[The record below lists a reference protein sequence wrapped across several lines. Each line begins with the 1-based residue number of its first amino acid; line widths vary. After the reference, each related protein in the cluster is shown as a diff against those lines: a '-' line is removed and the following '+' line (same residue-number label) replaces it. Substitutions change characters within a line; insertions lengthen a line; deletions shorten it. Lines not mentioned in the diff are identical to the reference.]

1 MLSVRGVLDPDPV
14 RALLVLVITV
24 VLATSAFAKDWPQPA
39 AGDSASGDIEVI
51 LTFDDGPNPTTTPQ
65 VLDILKARGVH
76 AVFFLVGNMVNNENK
91 KIPGIIDR
99 ITREGHVIA
108 NHTQSHKDLCRV
120 KEEATAIADVDNGK
134 ATIERA
140 TGLTVQWFR
149 APYGVRC
156 DRLEKI
162 LADRHIEHFH
172 WDLDPQEWRHGNV
185 EKTVKYVTG
194 ELLRAHGRVVLLMHD
209 IKLVTPKALPL
220 IFDWI
225 DAENAK
231 RAKSRKRKIR
241 ILSPSAY
248 AIEKLPPG
256 LADWTMEATADLR
269 ALPKTIA
276 SVLPAK

>member
-1 MLSVRGVLDPDPV
+1 MRV
-14 RALLVLVITV
+14 LVLLLLLI
-24 VLATSAFAKDWPQPA
+24 ASSNAFAKDWPQPA
-39 AGDSASGDIEVI
+39 AGESASGDIEVI

-65 VLDILKARGVH
+65 VLDILKQRGVH

-91 KIPGIIDR
+91 KIPGIIER

-120 KEEATAIADVDNGK
+120 KEEETAVKDIDQGK
-134 ATIERA
+134 ASIERA
-140 TGLTVQWFR
+140 TGLTVGWFR

-156 DRLEKI
+156 ERLERL
-162 LADRHIEHFH
+162 LAERHIEHFH

-185 EKTVKYVTG
+185 DKTVKYVTG
-194 ELLRAHGRVVLLMHD
+194 ELSRAHGRAVLLMHD
-209 IKLVTPKALPL
+209 IKLVTPRALPV

-241 ILSPSAY
+241 ILSPSVY

-256 LADWTMEATADLR
+256 LVDWFLEATYDAR
-269 ALPKTIA
+269 HLPESIA
-276 SVLPAK
+276 SLLPTKPKK

>member
-1 MLSVRGVLDPDPV
+1 VRV
-14 RALLVLVITV
+14 LLVLLIVSIAST
-24 VLATSAFAKDWPQPA
+24 AFAKDWPQPA
-39 AGDSASGDIEVI
+39 AGESASGDIEVI

-65 VLDILKARGVH
+65 VLDILKARGVR

-91 KIPGIIDR
+91 KIPGIIER

-108 NHTQSHKDLCRV
+108 NHTQTHKDLCRT
-120 KEEATAIADVDNGK
+120 KLSDEAAAYDIDAGR
-134 ATIERA
+134 ASIERA
-140 TGLTVQWFR
+140 TGLTIQWFR
-149 APYGVRC
+149 APYGARC
-156 DRLEKI
+156 ERLERM
-162 LADRHIEHFH
+162 LVERHIEHFH

-185 EKTVKYVTG
+185 EKTAKYVTG
-194 ELLRAHGRVVLLMHD
+194 ELSRAHDRVVLLMHD
-209 IKLVTPKALPL
+209 IKLVTPKALPV

-256 LADWTMEATADLR
+256 VADWFMEATYDFRQLP
-269 ALPKTIA
+269 ALLLG
-276 SVLPAK
+276 VLPTRTKSKK